1 MSGTIGV
8 PCNDS
13 ARYSFFSA
21 SLTSIVAPVN
31 TQIRWALGSDRIRGR
46 NRLVKES
53 LEAGSEWI
61 LFLDDDQAFAPTLLQ
76 RLLSHNEQIVASLYL
91 QRQHP
96 FRPIAFTDREDDD
109 KTYVPLFL
117 NDYPPEQGLVQVR
130 AAGTGG
136 MLIRSEVFHN
146 LVRQG
151 ICEDGVWFKDG
162 EASEDLTFCE
172 KAGDAGY
179 PIYVDM
185 QARLGHCTTSIIWP
199 SCDEHQW
206 FVGHQ
211 VAAEFHANFEIATRE
226 QEQALEAAEKATSN
240 GGVAERGRL
249 EELR

>member
-13 ARYSFFSA
+13 ARYSFFAA

-46 NRLVKES
+46 NRLVRES
-53 LEAGSEWI
+53 LAAGSEWI

-76 RLLSHNEQIVASLYL
+76 RLLSHDEQIVASLYL

-136 MLIRSEVFHN
+136 MLIRSEVFRN

-151 ICEDGVWFKDG
+151 ICDDGVWFKDG

-226 QEQALEAAEKATSN
+226 QEASLEAVQKATSN
-240 GGVAERGRL
+240 GGHAERGRL